1 MTTSHAGYS
10 LEALLTCP
18 QNLYWAWLKY
28 QRYMQSV
35 HTWIDD
41 YRLSCFEANLQEELD
56 AIAGQF
62 KRLTYQTEPIRPLP
76 LPLPSHA
83 DKNGKRA
90 GLIYDISIRD
100 QVAWIAFLNV
110 IGPGLDGQ
118 MPPWSY
124 GGRLHRSTWDE
135 RKNGTVITR
144 NGGYRHSSGHL
155 YRNSLAAWSLYQRHI
170 FLTDRAMAGLLVPQD
185 LEAPERSVLERER
198 YVAGSQRLP
207 YLQENYWPAG
217 KNNNVYMAQISF
229 KTCIS
234 RGSLAAVADNI
245 SAYSTEFQPQLH
257 QLASQLLQF
266 RIDRQCWKTNPLA
279 GGGSGTKKNTLTTI
293 PAGLAVS
300 DFLQNIALMAV
311 EQAITKRLIASKSV
325 PAPDIREK
333 TVAHFRF
340 GVDHCFLSRD
350 FSSLVDWVNEYQALL
365 EDHGCGTTLN
375 WKSIKPQS
383 LSICQNHTIPSGIPH
398 EESRRL
404 ATQDALLDNTNPLPV
419 ITRTLRMLTSIKNL
433 NFDLLEQREKALYID
448 KMENLLLGRASGI
461 ADSYDFQIDSIAR
474 KLAWSVPQEV
484 LGNQAN
490 LCPIERG
497 LFETKKHE
505 HSLCKRLQEL
515 RKDTEEALATRKSL
529 QQLQQKI
536 KGLEKEHQQLSSANT
551 RKQHKR
557 QMHIFLMLLKALR
570 SHQEKLNLW
579 VYLLEYCRFSGHTDL
594 TLIHNELEQLSR
606 RNPAGAGHIRALI
619 CRLMANQA
627 VLCAVNMSQKDHL
640 IYRRQAAYAYLQT
653 LLRQPVTLPENVEP
667 ALYEQ
672 KALNLMQCGF
682 GSALLYLQ
690 NAENELIMD
699 RDFRS
704 MQRLAA
710 KCEAIDWFASPE
722 KWAEK
727 TSIPLSAW
735 AWWAET
741 RLNAPMGTGPGPIW
755 NAVVSKL
762 GIDEPCTCPLLF
774 RYPHNVTRKVK
785 TETII
790 KACLAKDA
798 FTKKDRAG
806 WLHEL
811 LQGTDPVQYKYR
823 RGSAITPGEKKIL
836 RIMQKSSNDSWITL
850 EKWACWSRQKY
861 KENLYDPRVTEW
873 TALELADQ
881 IAGKVKIFV
890 QGDKNDEYPL
900 HPLNILVPEKWTRER
915 KTVLTWDYWRDQ
927 IREEPFLLQL
937 RGADRVD
944 DYRYRFTLSEFAQ
957 ATPEIAMI
965 RGFGLLLLGL
975 VTHSFDWPA
984 VWNVRGHEWQY
995 FSLVRAGMR
1004 NIPFSSWTHAILEAC
1019 LLPRQLE
1026 TALTEPSLSAEYD
1039 DDTALDP
1046 PQIMNLTMFQSYVRK
1061 ARQVLERYQ
1070 LTLQHRIPRQLVPV
1084 QLEHFTRPD
1093 WTTEIG
1099 E

>member
-1 MTTSHAGYS
+1 MTTSNAGCS
-10 LEALLTCP
+10 LETLLTSP

-41 YRLSCFEANLQEELD
+41 YRLSCFEANLQAELD
-56 AIAGQF
+56 AIARQF
-62 KRLTYQTEPIRPLP
+62 KRLTYRTEPIRPLP
-76 LPLPSHA
+76 LPSHA
-83 DKNGKRA
+83 GRNNAQA
-90 GLIYDISIRD
+90 GLIYDISVRD

-110 IGPGLDGQ
+110 IGPGLDAQ

-124 GGRLHRSTWDE
+124 GGRLHKSTWDE

-144 NGGYRHSSGHL
+144 NGGYRHSSGRL

-170 FLTDRAMAGLLVPQD
+170 FLTDRAMAGLLVPED
-185 LEAPERSVLERER
+185 LEAPERSVFEREH
-198 YVAGSQRLP
+198 YVSDSQRLP
-207 YLQENYWPAG
+207 YLQAHYRPPG
-217 KNNNVYMAQISF
+217 KNNKIYMAQLSF
-229 KTCIS
+229 ETCIS
-234 RGSLAAVADNI
+234 RGNLTAVADNL
-245 SAYSTEFQPQLH
+245 SAYSTEFQPQIH
-257 QLASQLLQF
+257 QLAAQLLQF
-266 RIDRQCWKTNPLA
+266 KIDRQYWKSNPPA
-279 GGGSGTKKNTLTTI
+279 GDGSGTEKGALTTI

-300 DFLQNIALMAV
+300 DFLQNVALMTV
-311 EQAITKRLIASKSV
+311 EQAITKRLIAPGSV

-333 TVAHFRF
+333 TIAHFRF

-350 FSSLVDWVNEYQALL
+350 FSSLVNWIKEYQALL
-365 EDHGCGTTLN
+365 DDHGCGTTPD
-375 WKSIKPQS
+375 WKSIEPQS
-383 LSICQNHTIPSGIPH
+383 LFGYQKHTIQPGIPD
-398 EESRRL
+398 EKARQQ

-419 ITRTLRMLTSIKNL
+419 ITRTLRMLTSIKDL

-448 KMENLLLGRASGI
+448 KMENLLLGRTSGI
-461 ADSYDFQIDSIAR
+461 ADSYYFQIDSIAR

-490 LCPIERG
+490 LCPIERR
-497 LFETKKHE
+497 LFKTKKHE
-505 HSLCKRLQEL
+505 ASLCKRLQEL
-515 RKDTEEALATRKSL
+515 RKDTDEAVATHKSL
-529 QQLQQKI
+529 QQLQERI
-536 KGLEKEHQQLSSANT
+536 KRLEKEHQQLSSANT
-551 RKQHKR
+551 RKQRKR
-557 QMHIFLMLLKALR
+557 QMQIFLMLLRALR
-570 SHQEKLNLW
+570 NHQEKLNLW

-606 RNPAGAGHIRALI
+606 RDPAGAGHIRALI

-627 VLCAVNMSQKDHL
+627 VQCAVNMSKKDHL

-653 LLRQPVTLPENVEP
+653 LLRQPVTLPEDVAP
-667 ALYEQ
+667 TLYEQ
-672 KALNLMQCGF
+672 NALNLMQCGF

-690 NAENELIMD
+690 EAENELITD
-699 RDFRS
+699 SDFRL

-710 KCEAIDWFASPE
+710 KCEAIDWSASPK
-722 KWAEK
+722 KWAAQ
-727 TSIPLSAW
+727 TSVPLSVW

-741 RLNAPMGTGPGPIW
+741 RLNAPMKSDPGPVW
-755 NAVVSKL
+755 KAAVSKL
-762 GIDEPCTCPLLF
+762 KIDEPCTCPLLF

-790 KACLAKDA
+790 EACLAKDA
-798 FTKKDRAG
+798 FTKKDRTG
-806 WLHEL
+806 WLYDL
-811 LQGTDPVQYKYR
+811 LEGTDPVQYKYK
-823 RGSAITPGEKKIL
+823 RGPAITPNEETIL
-836 RIMQKSSNDSWITL
+836 RVMGKGCNDSWISL
-850 EKWACWSRQKY
+850 EKWAFWSRQKY

-881 IAGKVKIFV
+881 IAEKVKTFG
-890 QGDKNDEYPL
+890 QGDESNDYPL

-927 IREEPFLLQL
+927 IREEPFLLRL
-937 RGADRVD
+937 GRSDRVN
-944 DYRYRFTLSEFAQ
+944 DYRYRFDLSEIAK

-984 VWNVRGHEWQY
+984 TWNVRGHEWQY
-995 FSLVRAGMR
+995 FPLVRAGMR
-1004 NIPFSSWTHAILEAC
+1004 NTPFSSWTHAILEAC

-1026 TALTEPSLSAEYD
+1026 TALTGPSLSAEYD

-1046 PQIMNLTMFQSYVRK
+1046 PQIMNLNMFQSYVRK
-1061 ARQVLERYQ
+1061 ARQVLEKYQ

-1084 QLEHFTRPD
+1084 QLAHFTRPD
-1093 WTTEIG
+1093 WTTDIG